1 MKREKIFNGVKR
13 AVVKIGTQVLTSPNN
28 RLDVSVIEHLVQQ
41 VCRLKEQDI
50 EVIIVTSGAIAAG
63 MHVLGWE
70 KRPERIDELQAAAS
84 IGQSRLMRVYE
95 RLFKEEG
102 INVGQILLT
111 GDVFTVPVRKKN
123 AKEAIKTLLKLN
135 VIPIIN
141 ENDSVAVEEIKQEIK
156 FGGNDTLAALVSEL
170 VSADMLVILTDV
182 DGLSVCDPKRTGRC
196 EVISYVDDFSAVHRN
211 IEKGVPSRHG
221 TGGIE
226 SKIAAAKY
234 VTERGVSCV
243 ILNGKKTWSI
253 KEAFEGKDVGTIF
266 VPCGK
271 KGGR

>member
-1 MKREKIFNGVKR
+1 MKREKIFKGVKR

-41 VCRLKEQDI
+41 ICRLKKEKEA
-50 EVIIVTSGAIAAG
+50 EVIIVTSGAIVAG

-70 KRPERIDELQAAAS
+70 KRPGRIDELQAAAS

-111 GDVFTVPVRKKN
+111 RDAFTVPSRKRN
-123 AKEAIKTLLKLN
+123 AGETVETLLKFK
-135 VIPIIN
+135 VVPVIN
-141 ENDSVAVEEIKQEIK
+141 ENDSVAVDEIKL
-156 FGGNDTLAALVSEL
+156 GDNDTLAAFVTEL
-170 VSADMLVILTDV
+170 VSADILVIVTDV
-182 DGLSVCDPKRTGRC
+182 DGLSVCDPKKTGRC
-196 EVISYVDDFSAVHRN
+196 EVIGFVDDFSAVQG
-211 IEKGVPSRHG
+211 IAESGVPSKQG
-221 TGGIE
+221 IGGMK

-234 VTERGVSCV
+234 VTERGASCV

-253 KEAFEGKDVGTIF
+253 KDAFEGKDVGTVF

-271 KGGR
+271 KSRG